1 MSQPLHQQPTR
12 SGQYDPWRAAQHP
25 GPPQHPGGAG
35 YPGPHQGGPPYP
47 GAPSPAGHHPYPP
60 PQSYPPQPYPGAS
73 YPDQRAPFPARP
85 QARYSAPPP
94 SPQPPRP
101 RRRRRA
107 LLVIVILFLLM
118 VAGLVIAGTVID
130 RAPEPVRVADTG
142 AVAQPGTLSVFE
154 LQPGDCYNTTMAP
167 PPPGQTQ
174 PISSVEAVACTAPHT
189 DQVIAK
195 VSYSGAEALA
205 GVPDAKADEDCNTQF
220 QAKLDPAAFTD
231 ATLKP
236 GRLAPADAATWAR
249 KPVIA
254 CVVFSDNPLTRS
266 LLR

>member
-1 MSQPLHQQPTR
+1 MPR
-12 SGQYDPWRAAQHP
+12 
-25 GPPQHPGGAG
+25 
-35 YPGPHQGGPPYP
+35 
-47 GAPSPAGHHPYPP
+47 
-60 PQSYPPQPYPGAS
+60 
-73 YPDQRAPFPARP
+73 
-85 QARYSAPPP
+85 PPP
-94 SPQPPRP
+94 SPQPRRP
-101 RRRRRA
+101 RRRRRV
-107 LLVIVILFLLM
+107 LLVIVILFLLV
-118 VAGLVIAGTVID
+118 VAGLVIAGAAIG

-154 LQPGDCYNTTMAP
+154 LQPGDCYNTTLAP

-195 VSYSGAEALA
+195 VAYSGAEAVA
-205 GVPDAKADEDCNTQF
+205 GVPDAKADADCNTQF

-231 ATLKP
+231 PALKP

-254 CVVFSDNPLTRS
+254 CVVFSANPLTRS